1 MQEHYKDGEEPVPS
15 PKSVKEHAAPN
26 CHENHDGSSK
36 SMEWHGAVTLA
47 EKMVKEN
54 VYIAVMCSDDDSTM
68 KDHLFNDPPEPVCI
82 ANFNENYQKL
92 LRCRVTLV
100 SWF

>member
-47 EKMVKEN
+47 EKMCNEEAEHVLKEA
-54 VYIAVMCSDDDSTM
+54 Y
-68 KDHLFNDPPEPVCI
+68 PPW
-82 ANFNENYQKL
+82 
-92 LRCRVTLV
+92 
-100 SWF
+100 S